1 MCSMAISSGPLA
13 LLFFCRFM
21 VAISSSSVIS
31 SMSYS
36 VPVGTNGVVG
46 IVFVRSCSLVGAA
59 QCLEDR

>member
-1 MCSMAISSGPLA
+1 
-13 LLFFCRFM
+13 M
-21 VAISSSSVIS
+21 VAMSSSSVIS